1 MAFIV
6 TGGTWQDQGYYES
19 YSNPQF
25 DAGARSV
32 AELTSDGSFTFSV
45 GQATGIVCGLN
56 AVDLDADYLEIE
68 HAFYIENGK
77 VRVVENG
84 VFKTA
89 FSNYTTGAVF
99 KIERIGG
106 VVKYYVDS
114 VLKYTSLLAST
125 GTVFLDCSLFAANDT
140 IILGELVIYEQL
152 ELDLPKPTLYLEEA
166 LSLEIEL
173 LTPDVILLEADGQ
186 LVFELPKPALYLEET
201 LSLAITLSKPAL
213 ELIADEDLW
222 ITLPKPELTL
232 WTEDTSTLIFEVPKP
247 TVYIRETL
255 IVPDYSILQFS
266 LPKPQLRLNEEENL
280 SLDIE
285 IPLAV
290 VISEA
295 PDFCHIT
302 LSKPLLGF
310 QEEIQNF
317 LLADWPRWTLFG
329 SDYISIDDLLSYSVV
344 VDTLSGGYI
353 YPLYTNA
360 GSSTPV
366 DVDLT
371 YYAEIEAAGVTTDA
385 INTVE
390 DGALADSQTAALV
403 TTTNSITPLRLNA
416 AIADSLTSDLA
427 ISGTLADTQASVI
440 GFGSIALSV
449 LTETQATTLALTAAF
464 VAPLR
469 LVQPIAETF
478 SSDLDLKGT
487 LADTLD
493 IADQLGVI
501 LGGDLAETQAT
512 TLALTAAISTSIR
525 LSAPSTSPVVGTLEL
540 FTELAESQAQSD
552 SLITALVY
560 PLEDVQ
566 TSDAVIS
573 GVLTVA
579 GGMVDSH
586 SLTDTL
592 SGIVAVYTVL
602 ADSGVFTDSNGPQL
616 TLIGLLADTAIG
628 GDSFATDSQV
638 VYAINADTGAVSE
651 YVFTPVIHGAAFL
664 DGTLFIATDAGLFA
678 LDNTTDNG
686 TPIEWE
692 ARTGFTN
699 LGSDLLKRILDL
711 NVLGQATGDVGVNL
725 VHNRDGEKVERRYER
740 VRLTR
745 TAARDG
751 LVKTGR
757 GPISVYWQAGV
768 EGIGPA
774 EISELRLRVEPT
786 SRRR

>member
-1 MAFIV
+1 MPYIV
-6 TGGTWQDQGYYES
+6 TGGSWQDQGYYET

-25 DAGARSV
+25 DAGARTV
-32 AELTSDGSFTFSV
+32 EELTSDGSFTFSV

-114 VLKYTSLLAST
+114 ILKYTSLSASI

-140 IILGELVIYEQL
+140 IILGEVTVLNPSETLTIV
-152 ELDLPKPTLYLEEA
+152 LPKPTINFLEDADATNIIIELSPPELYLEE
-166 LSLEIEL
+166 LLVYEL
-173 LTPDVILLEADGQ
+173 T
-186 LVFELPKPALYLEET
+186 
-201 LSLAITLSKPAL
+201 
-213 ELIADEDLW
+213 
-222 ITLPKPELTL
+222 ITLPKPELDFL
-232 WTEDTSTLIFEVPKP
+232 VEGESRLIFELPKP

-266 LPKPQLRLNEEENL
+266 IPKPQLRLNEEENL

-285 IPLAV
+285 LPLAV
-290 VISEA
+290 VISEV

-310 QEEIQNF
+310 QEEIQNI

-344 VDTLSGGYI
+344 VDTLSGEYI

-390 DGALADSQTAALV
+390 DGPLADSQTAALV

-449 LTETQATTLALTAAF
+449 LTETQATTLALTADF

-560 PLEDVQ
+560 PLEDGQ

-602 ADSGVFTDSNGPQL
+602 ADSGVFTDSNDPQL

-686 TPIEWE
+686 APIEWE

-768 EGIGPA
+768 EGVGPA